1 MTHFFREVR
10 SLMLASS
17 WSLKGGKRLRALREH
32 LGLTLRDVQQLS
44 RAFADEKQTPD
55 YYIAHSSLADIEN
68 GNQEPSIFK
77 LYTLSVIYGY
87 DCPKLLVLCGI
98 PLADAER
105 DHRAVA
111 LQRTYLVGPAPE
123 DAERVILPREIREK
137 LRTEPTNLVPKMI
150 ASWNDIPATLLQ
162 QMGWHKSLYGYVGM
176 KDYTLHPFV
185 RPGSFV
191 EIDPRKKRVGPPKWH
206 NDHERP
212 VFFVELREKYVCTWL
227 ERHGNNLILVP
238 SPESGGHVQPVRYP
252 GEATI
257 VGQVTVITM
266 RIAGGRED

>member
-1 MTHFFREVR
+1 
-10 SLMLASS
+10 MLASS
-17 WSLKGGKRLRALREH
+17 WSLKSGRRLRALRER
-32 LGLTLRDVQQLS
+32 LSLALRDVQELS
-44 RAFADEKQTPD
+44 RAIADEKQTPD

-68 GNQEPSIFK
+68 GKQEPTIYK

-98 PLADAER
+98 PLGDAER
-105 DHRAVA
+105 DHKAVA

-123 DAERVILPREIREK
+123 DAQRIILPSEIREK

-162 QMGWHKSLYGYVGM
+162 QMEWHKSLYGYVGM
-176 KDYTLHPFV
+176 EDYTLHPFV

-191 EIDPRKKRVGPPKWH
+191 EIDPRQKRVPPAKWH
-206 NDHERP
+206 SDHERP
-212 VFFVELREKYVCTWL
+212 VFFVELREKYVCTWC

-238 SPESGGHVQPVRYP
+238 SPESGGRAQQVRYP
-252 GEATI
+252 GDATI
-257 VGQVTVITM
+257 VGRVTVITM